1 MFVPATMLGEAVP
14 VPPLAT
20 ARVPASVTAPVV
32 EVAGVSPVEPA
43 LKEVTPPVEADQA
56 AVVPLEVRT
65 YPLVPIPSRV
75 AVPEPLPTIKSP
87 VVVMGDKALKA
98 AEAVVCPVPPLATG
112 KAVPDREIARVPE
125 LVIGLPAT
133 DKKEGTVAATDVT
146 VPEPPPDTVPQEVTE
161 PSVVRNL
168 PLLPV

>member
-1 MFVPATMLGEAVP
+1 MFVPATMLGVAVP

-65 YPLVPIPSRV
+65 YPLAPIPRRV
-75 AVPEPLPTIKSP
+75 ELLVPFPRIRSPAVVT
-87 VVVMGDKALKA
+87 GDKALKA
-98 AEAVVCPVPPLATG
+98 AEAVV
-112 KAVPDREIARVPE
+112 
-125 LVIGLPAT
+125 
-133 DKKEGTVAATDVT
+133 
-146 VPEPPPDTVPQEVTE
+146 
-161 PSVVRNL
+161 
-168 PLLPV
+168 